1 MDQSSLWIPI
11 TIGAAIFQAIRS
23 ISQKTL
29 TRQMSAMGVTLVRF
43 LFGLPFALAFL
54 VVVSRLEGRGLPAL
68 NANFLA
74 WAFVAAASQ
83 VVAQFLLVRL
93 FTLRNFAVGTTYS
106 RTEAVQV
113 AVIGALLFGQTLSL
127 MGWLSIGL
135 SVIGVVMIT
144 VSRIGPTA
152 DATGGWQFD
161 RSAWLGLGSG
171 LGFAMAVLAIREA
184 SMAFGQ
190 PGFLYPAAVG
200 LVTVIVIEI
209 VVVGAYLMATDA
221 GQFGIMLRQWRM
233 SLLVGFTGVVASAGW
248 FMALTLQ
255 KGAYVKALAQVEF
268 VITLLASVLLF
279 KERARFGELIGM
291 VVVVASIVVLLT
303 LAR

>member
-1 MDQSSLWIPI
+1 MDQGSLWIPI
-11 TIGAAIFQAIRS
+11 TVGAAVFQAVRS
-23 ISQKTL
+23 ICQKSL

-54 VVVSRLEGRGLPAL
+54 VAICAMEGRGVPVL
-68 NANFLA
+68 NARFLG

-83 VVAQFLLVRL
+83 VMAQFLLVRL

-113 AVIGALLFGQTLSL
+113 AVIGAVLLGQTLSL

-144 VSRIGPTA
+144 VARIGPTA
-152 DATGGWQFD
+152 EATGGWQFD

-171 LGFAMAVLAIREA
+171 FGFAMAVLAIREGSLA
-184 SMAFGQ
+184 LDE

-200 LVTVIVIEI
+200 LVTVIVIET
-209 VVVGAYLMATDA
+209 VVVGGYLAATDSA
-221 GQFGIMLRQWRM
+221 QFGIMLRQWRM

-255 KGAYVKALAQVEF
+255 NGAYVKALAQVEF
-268 VITLLASVLLF
+268 MFTLLASVLLF
-279 KERARFGELIGM
+279 KERARIGELIGM

>member
-11 TIGAAIFQAIRS
+11 TVVAAIFQAIRS
-23 ISQKTL
+23 ISQKSL

-54 VVVSRLEGRGLPAL
+54 IVVTRMEGRGLPVL
-68 NANFLA
+68 NAAFLV

-113 AVIGALLFGQTLSL
+113 AVIGALLFGQALSL

-144 VSRIGPTA
+144 VARVGPTA

-184 SMAFGQ
+184 STAFGQ

-200 LVTVIVIEI
+200 LVTVIAIEI
-209 VVVGAYLMATDA
+209 LVVGAYLAATDA
-221 GQFGIMLRQWRM
+221 SQFGIMVRQWRL

-268 VITLLASVLLF
+268 IITLLASILLF
-279 KERARFGELIGM
+279 KERARVGELIGM
-291 VVVVASIVVLLT
+291 IVVVASIVVLLT